1 MTNTRLEEKF
11 ESHFDLSN
19 LVTYEYEF
27 ANSTTKPLIHQQAR
41 FLLFTRGSG
50 TFVLNSKE
58 YKVKKNSIALIIP
71 WDISEIK
78 EVDQPLDFIKIV
90 FNYSAFTQYLTQM
103 EIFTENNSAFYKE
116 IKDNRVRYLND
127 LEFKSILRTMKKF
140 RAEVGDISQ
149 YYTPNKDQFSR
160 IYLLTLLV
168 ELTIEYLRSKNYTDK
183 SSSDQYQVNINE
195 ILSYMYSHLS
205 EKLTLD
211 KVSSVFFMSKS
222 SLTKYLKESI
232 NYTFKE
238 LLEDMKFSKSVDLL
252 TYTSLSIKEIAN
264 EVGYNDDSHFI
275 NSFLQ
280 IEKVTPSEFREDY
293 LVTENR
299 LKLFQSDRKND
310 LIRYIENNYA
320 NKDLSIS
327 MVSKKFNM
335 NKAYVNKLLYFQFE
349 KNFTEYLNY
358 FRVTKAIELLKSTDK
373 AIEDISYEVGFN
385 NSRSF
390 RRAFNQI
397 LEISPSE
404 FRKNIKLQT
413 SEGKIIG

>member
-90 FNYSAFTQYLTQM
+90 FNYSAFTQYLTEM
-103 EIFTENNSAFYKE
+103 EIFTENNSAFYKK
-116 IKDNRVRYLND
+116 IKDNRVRYLDD

-168 ELTIEYLRSKNYTDK
+168 ELTIEYLRSKNFTDK
-183 SSSDQYQVNINE
+183 TSKDQFHVNINE
-195 ILSYMYSHLS
+195 VLSYMYSHLS

-211 KVSSVFFMSKS
+211 KISSVFFMSKS

-252 TYTSLSIKEIAN
+252 TYTSLSIKEIAS

>member
-90 FNYSAFTQYLTQM
+90 FNYSAFTQYLTEM
-103 EIFTENNSAFYKE
+103 EIFTENNSSFYKE
-116 IKDNRVRYLND
+116 IKDNRIRYLND

-168 ELTIEYLRSKNYTDK
+168 ELTIEYLRSKDYMENF
-183 SSSDQYQVNINE
+183 SADQCKVNINE
-195 ILSYMYSHLS
+195 IFSYMYSHLS
-205 EKLTLD
+205 EKLTLE

-252 TYTSLSIKEIAN
+252 TYTSLSIKEIAS

-310 LIRYIENNYA
+310 LIRYIENNFA

-335 NKAYVNKLLYFQFE
+335 NKAYVNRLLNFQFE

-358 FRVTKAIELLKSTDK
+358 LRVTRAIELLKSTDK

-404 FRKNIKLQT
+404 FRKNVKLQT
-413 SEGKIIG
+413 AEGKIIG

>member
-90 FNYSAFTQYLTQM
+90 FNYSAFTQYLTEM
-103 EIFTENNSAFYKE
+103 EIFTEKNSSFYKE
-116 IKDNRVRYLND
+116 IKDNRIRYLND

-168 ELTIEYLRSKNYTDK
+168 ELTIEYLRSKDYMENF
-183 SSSDQYQVNINE
+183 SADQYKVNINE
-195 ILSYMYSHLS
+195 VLSYMYSHLS
-205 EKLTLD
+205 EKLTLE

-252 TYTSLSIKEIAN
+252 TYTSLSIKEIAS

-310 LIRYIENNYA
+310 LIRYIENNFA

-335 NKAYVNKLLYFQFE
+335 NKAYVNRLLNFQFE

-358 FRVTKAIELLKSTDK
+358 LRVTRAIELLKSTDK

-404 FRKNIKLQT
+404 FRKNVKLQT
-413 SEGKIIG
+413 AEGKIIG

>member
-50 TFVLNSKE
+50 KFVLNSKE

-78 EVDQPLDFIKIV
+78 EVDEPLDFIKIV
-90 FNYSAFTQYLTQM
+90 FNYSAFTQYLSDM

-116 IKDNRVRYLND
+116 IKDNRVRYLDD

-160 IYLLTLLV
+160 IYLLTLLI
-168 ELTIEYLRSKNYTDK
+168 ELTIEYLRSKNFTDK
-183 SSSDQYQVNINE
+183 TSKDQFHVNINE
-195 ILSYMYSHLS
+195 VLSYMYSHLS
-205 EKLTLD
+205 EKLTLE
-211 KVSSVFFMSKS
+211 KISSVFFMSKS

-252 TYTSLSIKEIAN
+252 TYTSLSIKEIAS

-310 LIRYIENNYA
+310 LIRYIENNFA

-335 NKAYVNKLLYFQFE
+335 NKAYVNRLLNFQFE

-358 FRVTKAIELLKSTDK
+358 LRVTRAIELLKSTDK

-404 FRKNIKLQT
+404 FRKNVKLQT
-413 SEGKIIG
+413 AEGKIIG

>member
-50 TFVLNSKE
+50 KFVLNSKE

-78 EVDQPLDFIKIV
+78 EVDEPLDFIKIV
-90 FNYSAFTQYLTQM
+90 FNYSAFSQYLSDM

-116 IKDNRVRYLND
+116 IKDNRVRYLDD

-168 ELTIEYLRSKNYTDK
+168 ELTIEYLRSKNFTDK
-183 SSSDQYQVNINE
+183 TSKDQFHVNINE
-195 ILSYMYSHLS
+195 VLSYMYSHLS
-205 EKLTLD
+205 EKLTLE
-211 KVSSVFFMSKS
+211 KISSVFFMSKS

-252 TYTSLSIKEIAN
+252 TYTSLSIKEIAS

-310 LIRYIENNYA
+310 LIRYIENNFA

-335 NKAYVNKLLYFQFE
+335 NKAYVNKLLNFQFE

-358 FRVTKAIELLKSTDK
+358 LRVTRAIELLKSTDK
-373 AIEDISYEVGFN
+373 TIEDISYEVGFN

-404 FRKNIKLQT
+404 FRKNVKLQT
-413 SEGKIIG
+413 AEGKIIG

>member
-50 TFVLNSKE
+50 KFVLNSKE

>member
-1 MTNTRLEEKF
+1 MTNTRLEKKF

-71 WDISEIK
+71 WDISEIR

-90 FNYSAFTQYLTQM
+90 FNYSAFTQYLTEM
-103 EIFTENNSAFYKE
+103 EIFTENNSSFYKE
-116 IKDNRVRYLND
+116 IKDNRIRYLND

-140 RAEVGDISQ
+140 RAEVGDIFQ

-168 ELTIEYLRSKNYTDK
+168 ELTIEYLRSKDYMENFST
-183 SSSDQYQVNINE
+183 DQYKVNINE
-195 ILSYMYSHLS
+195 VLSYMYSHLS
-205 EKLTLD
+205 EKLTLE

-310 LIRYIENNYA
+310 LIRYIENNFA

-404 FRKNIKLQT
+404 FRNNIKLQT

>member
-90 FNYSAFTQYLTQM
+90 FNYSAFTQYLTEM
-103 EIFTENNSAFYKE
+103 EIFTENNSDFYKE

-127 LEFKSILRTMKKF
+127 LEFKSILRTIKKF

>member
-90 FNYSAFTQYLTQM
+90 FNYSAFTQYLTEM

>member
-50 TFVLNSKE
+50 KFVLNSKE

-78 EVDQPLDFIKIV
+78 EVDEPLDFIKIV
-90 FNYSAFTQYLTQM
+90 FNYSAFTQYLSDM

-116 IKDNRVRYLND
+116 IKDNRVRYLDD

-168 ELTIEYLRSKNYTDK
+168 ELTIEYLRSKNFTDK
-183 SSSDQYQVNINE
+183 TSKDQFHVNINE
-195 ILSYMYSHLS
+195 VLSYMYSHLS
-205 EKLTLD
+205 EKLTLE
-211 KVSSVFFMSKS
+211 KISSVFFMSKS

-252 TYTSLSIKEIAN
+252 TYTSLSIKEIAS

-293 LVTENR
+293 LATENR

-310 LIRYIENNYA
+310 LIRYIENNFA

-335 NKAYVNKLLYFQFE
+335 NKAYVNKLLNFQFE

-358 FRVTKAIELLKSTDK
+358 LRVTRAIELLKSTDK

-404 FRKNIKLQT
+404 FRKNVKLQT
-413 SEGKIIG
+413 AEGKIIG

>member
-71 WDISEIK
+71 WDISEIR

-90 FNYSAFTQYLTQM
+90 FNYSAFTQYLTEM
-103 EIFTENNSAFYKE
+103 EIFTENNSSFYKE
-116 IKDNRVRYLND
+116 IKDNRIRYLND

-168 ELTIEYLRSKNYTDK
+168 ELTIEYLRTKDYMENFTA
-183 SSSDQYQVNINE
+183 DQYKVNINE
-195 ILSYMYSHLS
+195 VLSYMYSHLS
-205 EKLTLD
+205 EKLTLE

-252 TYTSLSIKEIAN
+252 TYTSLSIKEIAY

-413 SEGKIIG
+413 AEGKIIG

>member
-50 TFVLNSKE
+50 KFVLNSKE

-78 EVDQPLDFIKIV
+78 EVDEPLDFIKIV
-90 FNYSAFTQYLTQM
+90 FNYSAFSQYLSDM

-116 IKDNRVRYLND
+116 IKDNRVRYLDD

-168 ELTIEYLRSKNYTDK
+168 ELTIEYLRSKNFTDK
-183 SSSDQYQVNINE
+183 TSKDQFHVNINE
-195 ILSYMYSHLS
+195 VLSYMYSHLS
-205 EKLTLD
+205 EKLTLE
-211 KVSSVFFMSKS
+211 KISSVFFMSKS

-252 TYTSLSIKEIAN
+252 TYTSLSIKEIAS

-310 LIRYIENNYA
+310 LIRYIENNFA

-335 NKAYVNKLLYFQFE
+335 NKAYVNKLLNFQFE

-358 FRVTKAIELLKSTDK
+358 LRVTRAIELLKSTDK

-404 FRKNIKLQT
+404 FRKNVKLQT
-413 SEGKIIG
+413 AEGKIIG

>member
-50 TFVLNSKE
+50 KFVLNSKE

-78 EVDQPLDFIKIV
+78 EVDEPLDFIKIV
-90 FNYSAFTQYLTQM
+90 FNYSAFTQYLSDM

-116 IKDNRVRYLND
+116 IKDNRVRYLDD

-168 ELTIEYLRSKNYTDK
+168 ELTIEYLRSKNFTDK
-183 SSSDQYQVNINE
+183 TSKDQFHVNINE
-195 ILSYMYSHLS
+195 VLSYMYSHLS
-205 EKLTLD
+205 EKLTLE
-211 KVSSVFFMSKS
+211 KISSVFFMSKS

-252 TYTSLSIKEIAN
+252 TYTSLSIKEIAS

-310 LIRYIENNYA
+310 LIRYIENNFA

-335 NKAYVNKLLYFQFE
+335 NKAYVNKLLNFQFE

-358 FRVTKAIELLKSTDK
+358 LRVTRAIELLKSTDK

-404 FRKNIKLQT
+404 FRKNVKLQT
-413 SEGKIIG
+413 AEGKIIG

>member
-50 TFVLNSKE
+50 KFVLNSKE

-78 EVDQPLDFIKIV
+78 EVDEPLDFIKIV
-90 FNYSAFTQYLTQM
+90 FNYSAFTQYLSDM

-116 IKDNRVRYLND
+116 IKDNRVRYLDD

-168 ELTIEYLRSKNYTDK
+168 ELTIEYLRSKNFTDK
-183 SSSDQYQVNINE
+183 TSKDQFHVNINE
-195 ILSYMYSHLS
+195 VLSYMYSHLS
-205 EKLTLD
+205 EKLTLE
-211 KVSSVFFMSKS
+211 KISSVFFMSKS

-252 TYTSLSIKEIAN
+252 TYTSLSIKEIAS

-310 LIRYIENNYA
+310 LIRYIENNFA

-335 NKAYVNKLLYFQFE
+335 NKAYVNRLLNFQFE

-358 FRVTKAIELLKSTDK
+358 LRVTRAIELLKSTDK

-404 FRKNIKLQT
+404 FRKNVKLQT
-413 SEGKIIG
+413 AEGKIIG

>member
-50 TFVLNSKE
+50 KFVLNSKE

-78 EVDQPLDFIKIV
+78 EVDEPLDFIKIV
-90 FNYSAFTQYLTQM
+90 FNYSAFTQYLSDM

-116 IKDNRVRYLND
+116 IKDNRVRYLDD

-168 ELTIEYLRSKNYTDK
+168 ELTIEYLRSKNFTDK
-183 SSSDQYQVNINE
+183 TSKDQFHVNINE
-195 ILSYMYSHLS
+195 VLSYMYSHLS
-205 EKLTLD
+205 EKLTLE
-211 KVSSVFFMSKS
+211 KISSVFFMSKS
-222 SLTKYLKESI
+222 SLIKYLKESI

-252 TYTSLSIKEIAN
+252 TYTSLSIKEIAS

-310 LIRYIENNYA
+310 LIRYIENNFA

-335 NKAYVNKLLYFQFE
+335 NKAYVNRLLNFQFE

-358 FRVTKAIELLKSTDK
+358 LRVTRAIELLKSTDK

-404 FRKNIKLQT
+404 FRKNVKLQT
-413 SEGKIIG
+413 AEGKIIG

>member
-78 EVDQPLDFIKIV
+78 EVNQPLDFIKIV
-90 FNYSAFTQYLTQM
+90 FNYSAFTQYLTEM
-103 EIFTENNSAFYKE
+103 EIFTENNSSFYKE
-116 IKDNRVRYLND
+116 IKDNRIRYLND

-168 ELTIEYLRSKNYTDK
+168 ELTIEYLRSKDYMENF
-183 SSSDQYQVNINE
+183 SADQCKVNINE
-195 ILSYMYSHLS
+195 IFSYMYSHLS
-205 EKLTLD
+205 EKLTLE

-252 TYTSLSIKEIAN
+252 TYTSLSIKEIAS

-310 LIRYIENNYA
+310 LIRYIENNFA

-335 NKAYVNKLLYFQFE
+335 NKAYVNRLLNFQFE

-358 FRVTKAIELLKSTDK
+358 LRVTRAIELLKSTDK

-404 FRKNIKLQT
+404 FRKNVKLQT
-413 SEGKIIG
+413 AEGKIIG

>member
-50 TFVLNSKE
+50 KFVLNSKE

-78 EVDQPLDFIKIV
+78 EVDEPLDFIKIV
-90 FNYSAFTQYLTQM
+90 FNYSAFTQYLSDM

-116 IKDNRVRYLND
+116 IKDNRVRYLDD

-168 ELTIEYLRSKNYTDK
+168 ELTIEYLRSKNFTDK
-183 SSSDQYQVNINE
+183 TSKDQFHVNINE
-195 ILSYMYSHLS
+195 VLSYMYSHLS
-205 EKLTLD
+205 EKLTLE
-211 KVSSVFFMSKS
+211 KISSVFFMSKS

-252 TYTSLSIKEIAN
+252 TYTSLSIKEIAS

-280 IEKVTPSEFREDY
+280 IEKVTPNEFREDY

-310 LIRYIENNYA
+310 LIRYIENNFA

-335 NKAYVNKLLYFQFE
+335 NKAYVNRLLNFQFE

-358 FRVTKAIELLKSTDK
+358 LRVTRAIESLKSTDK

-404 FRKNIKLQT
+404 FRKNVKLQT
-413 SEGKIIG
+413 AEGKIIG

>member
-90 FNYSAFTQYLTQM
+90 FNYSAFTQYLTEM
-103 EIFTENNSAFYKE
+103 EIFTENNSAFYKK
-116 IKDNRVRYLND
+116 IKDNRVRYLDD

-168 ELTIEYLRSKNYTDK
+168 ELTIEYLRSKNFTDK
-183 SSSDQYQVNINE
+183 TSKDQFHVNINE
-195 ILSYMYSHLS
+195 VLSYMYSHLS

-211 KVSSVFFMSKS
+211 KISSVFFMSKS

-252 TYTSLSIKEIAN
+252 TYTSLSIKEIAS

-390 RRAFNQI
+390 RRDFNQI

>member
-78 EVDQPLDFIKIV
+78 EVNQPLDFIKIV
-90 FNYSAFTQYLTQM
+90 FNYSAFTQYLTEM
-103 EIFTENNSAFYKE
+103 EIFTENNSSFYKE
-116 IKDNRVRYLND
+116 IKDNRIRYLND

-168 ELTIEYLRSKNYTDK
+168 ELTIEYLRSKDYMENFPTDECK
-183 SSSDQYQVNINE
+183 VNINE
-195 ILSYMYSHLS
+195 IFSYMYSHLS
-205 EKLTLD
+205 EKLTLE

-310 LIRYIENNYA
+310 LIRYIENNFA

-335 NKAYVNKLLYFQFE
+335 NKAYVNRLLNFQFE

-358 FRVTKAIELLKSTDK
+358 LRVTRAIELLKSTDK

-404 FRKNIKLQT
+404 FRKNVKLQT
-413 SEGKIIG
+413 AEGKIIG

>member
-90 FNYSAFTQYLTQM
+90 FNYSAFTQYLTEM
-103 EIFTENNSAFYKE
+103 EIFTENNSSFYKE
-116 IKDNRVRYLND
+116 IKDNRIRYLND

>member
-90 FNYSAFTQYLTQM
+90 FNYSAFTQYLTEM

-116 IKDNRVRYLND
+116 IKDNRVRYLDD

-168 ELTIEYLRSKNYTDK
+168 ELTIEYLRSKNFTDK
-183 SSSDQYQVNINE
+183 TSKDQFHVNINE
-195 ILSYMYSHLS
+195 VLSYMYSHLS

-211 KVSSVFFMSKS
+211 KISSVFFMSKS

-252 TYTSLSIKEIAN
+252 TYTSLSIKEIAS